1 MERLEIKQKVENGKL
16 TLNLP
21 EEFNNKEVNVI
32 ISKSKNIFQDEKK
45 WAELPAHQRIEI
57 LKTFVGADKFPYI
70 KVGKHDV
77 YHQ

>member
-1 MERLEIKQKVENGKL
+1 MEKLEIKQKVENGRL
-16 TLNLP
+16 TLDLP

-32 ISKSKNIFQDEKK
+32 ISESKDIFEDEKK
-45 WAELPAHQRIEI
+45 WSELPAQQRIEI

-77 YHQ
+77 YYQ